1 MKPGDMK
8 SASKNP
14 WTGEV
19 LMLGGIIAILLVLVL
34 PLPSFLLDIFL
45 AFSIAFSLAIL
56 MIAMY
61 TAKPLEFSVF
71 PPLLLVVTLGRLALN
86 VASTRLILLEGYA
99 GEVVQTFGRFVVAGN
114 FVVGIVVFLILIL
127 IQFVVITN
135 GAGRVAEV
143 GARFTLDAMP
153 GKQMSIDADLSAGSI
168 TQEEA
173 QARRRDIER
182 EADFYGSMDGAAK
195 FVKGDAIASLVIT
208 AINLVGGFLIGV
220 FQEDLLMLEA
230 IQRYSVLTIGDG
242 LVGQI
247 SALLVSTATGLIV
260 TRAASDG
267 HLGDEVTK
275 EFLIQPKT
283 LNRLGW
289 VLCGFAVI
297 PGMPKLPFVVL
308 GGSAILVS
316 RRLYQLAAI
325 KPKEPVEEGDEATD
339 SDFPEDVGSLLDL
352 EPVELSIG
360 YALVPLV
367 DKEAEGELL
376 ERVVGVRRSLAK
388 ELGVVVPPVR
398 IRDSLALRPGEYE
411 FKVYGESVATGEIYP
426 GRLLAMTSGQDAGIP
441 GIVVKEPAFGLPA
454 LWLEEQYREEAELEG
469 LVVVDPA
476 SVVATHLSEVL
487 KKHAGELLG
496 RDEVQSLLDRLKAT
510 HPKLVEEVVPNTV
523 SVTRL
528 RRVLVALLAESVSIR
543 DLRRIVETMADHSD
557 VEINLETLV
566 EKVREGL
573 GRTLLADYLG
583 PENSL
588 PVAALS
594 PAAEDLVA
602 QALPGGKGIDANSIK
617 DLIAKITEGIN
628 TTSSRGYQP
637 ALIASQ
643 RIRPLVRKI
652 VERSLPHLKVISY
665 EELPGDVVLE
675 TLYLVN
681 GPERALA

>member
-1 MKPGDMK
+1 MKPTVVK
-8 SASKNP
+8 ATVKNP
-14 WTGEV
+14 WGGEV

-61 TAKPLEFSVF
+61 TSKPLEFSVF

-173 QARRRDIER
+173 QARRKDIER

-220 FQEDLLMLEA
+220 FQEDLMMVEA
-230 IQRYSVLTIGDG
+230 IERYSVLTIGDG

-289 VLCGFAVI
+289 VLLGFAII
-297 PGMPKLPFVVL
+297 PGMPKIPFVAL

-316 RRLYQLAAI
+316 RRLTRLAAI
-325 KPKEPVEEGDEATD
+325 KPPVEEEEEASD
-339 SDFPEDVGSLLDL
+339 SDFPEDVGTLLDL

-388 ELGVVVPPVR
+388 ELGVVIPPVR

-426 GRLLAMTSGQDAGIP
+426 GRLLAMTSGQDAEIP

-454 LWLEEQYREEAELEG
+454 LWLEERYREEAELEG

-496 RDEVQSLLDRLKAT
+496 RDEVQSLLQRLKAS
-510 HPKLVEEVVPNTV
+510 HPKLVEEVVPSTV

-528 RRVLVALLAESVSIR
+528 RRVLVALLAEGVSIR

-557 VEINLETLV
+557 TEMNLETLV

-573 GRTLLADYLG
+573 GRTLLADFLG

-602 QALPGGKGIDANSIK
+602 QALPGGKGIDATSIK
-617 DLIAKITEGIN
+617 DLITNITEGIN
-628 TTSSRGYQP
+628 ATSSRGYQP

-675 TLYLVN
+675 TLYLVK
-681 GPERALA
+681 GPERVIA